1 MKPAR
6 AASIATCLAAA
17 IAVLSLTGC
26 ASVTKLFQRDD
37 PAAAAVA
44 AKPAV
49 PVYRLEV
56 QAPSDVRALL
66 LTYLDLARF
75 QSAPESED
83 ITPAE
88 VDRLIAAA
96 PAQVRSL
103 LETEGYFNAEV
114 KVARASAAYA
124 GSAAASAAASSASPA
139 SSASAASAPSAVPIG
154 NAASAAA
161 AADSVPSPG
170 ELPLVQVQVTPG
182 PRAMVDHFEFTA
194 RGPLQQAADGGDLK
208 AKVLLAQVRNGW
220 QLPPE
225 YAFRQSQWRN
235 SKNIALAKLRADG
248 YPAATLADTSARVDA
263 DANTVALDVV
273 AESGELYHL
282 GPLRISGLSRYD
294 EATVRKLSTLRLGDA
309 YRESLLIDFQER
321 LQKAGLFEGASVVLD
336 VEPDTAQA
344 APVVVQVRE
353 LPLQQATLGAGY
365 SANTGPRLTFE
376 HTHRQPFG
384 QRWIAKNKFELGPKL
399 RSWNGELT
407 SYPLDGL
414 YRNLIA
420 GSAERLETVS
430 EVRTS
435 WHARMGRTQDTQRIE
450 RLYFVEVTHA
460 RLETTSDRGR
470 TVVDN
475 DAVSGNYHWVY
486 RDLDSV
492 LLPTDGYS
500 VSAQAAA
507 GYARSGGTENNG
519 PFARAYARYTE
530 YWPLGSNWFAT
541 ARIEGG
547 QVFADNAVGIPDT
560 LLFRA
565 GGDDSVRG
573 YAYRSLGPRVKG
585 ALLSGRVLLAG
596 SAEIAHP
603 LFASK
608 PSLWGAAFIDA
619 GNAATRWQDWSPA
632 MGYGVGLRWRSPV
645 GPLRM
650 DVAYGQK
657 VDQLRFHLSV
667 GIAF

>member
-1 MKPAR
+1 MRPPR
-6 AASIATCLAAA
+6 AACIAACLAGA
-17 IAVLSLTGC
+17 IALLGLGGC
-26 ASVTKLFQRDD
+26 ASVTRLFQSDD
-37 PAAAAVA
+37 PAATAAIAAAAAVA

-56 QAPSDVRALL
+56 LAPSELRTLL

-103 LETEGYFNAEV
+103 LETEGYFNPEV
-114 KVARASAAYA
+114 KVARAGVAAA
-124 GSAAASAAASSASPA
+124 APAAPAASAAASAA
-139 SSASAASAPSAVPIG
+139 SAASAP
-154 NAASAAA
+154 AATS
-161 AADSVPSPG
+161 G
-170 ELPLVQVQVTPG
+170 ELPLVQVQVDPG
-182 PRAMVDHFEFTA
+182 VRAMVDHFDFKA
-194 RGPLQQAADGGDLK
+194 SGPLQRAADGGDLN
-208 AKVLLAQVRNGW
+208 ARVLLAQVRNGW
-220 QLPPE
+220 QLPPD
-225 YAFRQSQWRN
+225 YAFRQAQWRN
-235 SKNIALAKLRADG
+235 AKNIALAKLRADG
-248 YPAATLADTSARVDA
+248 YPAATLADTSARIDA
-263 DANTVALDVV
+263 DANTVALDVS
-273 AESGELYHL
+273 AASGELYHL
-282 GPLRISGLSRYD
+282 GSLRISGLARYD
-294 EATVRKLSTLRLGDA
+294 DATVRKLNTLRTGDA
-309 YRESLLIDFQER
+309 YRESQLIDFQER
-321 LQKAGLFEGASVVLD
+321 LQKSGLFEGASVVLD

-344 APVVVQVRE
+344 APVLVQVRE

-365 SANTGPRLTFE
+365 SANTGPRLTLE

-420 GSAERLETVS
+420 GSAERLDTVS
-430 EVRTS
+430 EVRSS
-435 WHARMGRTQDTQRIE
+435 WHARVGRTQDTQRIE
-450 RLYFVEVTHA
+450 RLYYLELTHA
-460 RLETTSDRGR
+460 RLETTAERGR
-470 TVVDN
+470 TVADN

-500 VSAQAAA
+500 LSAQAAA
-507 GYARSGGTENNG
+507 GYARSGGSESNG
-519 PFARAYARYTE
+519 PFARAYARYTG
-530 YWPLGSNWFAT
+530 YVPLGGKWFGT
-541 ARIEGG
+541 ARVEAG
-547 QVFADNAVGIPDT
+547 QVFADNNVGIPDT

-619 GNAATRWQDWSPA
+619 GNAATFWEDWSPA
-632 MGYGVGLRWRSPV
+632 LGYGVGLRWRSPV
-645 GPLRM
+645 GPLRL
-650 DVAYGQK
+650 DLAYGQK
-657 VDQLRFHLSV
+657 VSQLRFHLSV